1 MGDERLAFTREPL
14 EVATVVGVVS
24 MFVHPVK
31 SANSEIESFRI
42 FGGLVGSGRSIKAE
56 AHAIKMLA
64 IAEAGG
70 DLARVVQTPIES
82 AILLIPQNIVQK
94 LHAMLHDRQ
103 ELSFQFRAAHYD
115 LRGDPGHTR
124 LEDGELAVARGGLPI
139 ACEFGMKA
147 TVFGVERAWEPDVSD
162 VA

>member
-1 MGDERLAFTREPL
+1 MGDERLAFAREPFK
-14 EVATVVGVVS
+14 VAAVVCIMG
-24 MFVHPVK
+24 MFVYPAK
-31 SANSEIESFRI
+31 SADGKIESFGI
-42 FGGLVGSGRSIKAE
+42 FGGLVGSGGGIKAE

-103 ELSFQFRAAHYD
+103 ELIFQFRAAHYD